1 MTEGQIE
8 TQRTAPETEQD
19 DEGRRVL
26 PPQRQR
32 PKMTLDQQS
41 EFLHGLLNRCKMADP
56 ELRGRFAGEA
66 LLTLTT
72 DDMMR
77 LEAIQQTLEIFHS
90 NDAARLVKDAIWRKR
105 QGGGR
110 R

>member
-1 MTEGQIE
+1 MTEDVAKPEGSPEADQKDDA
-8 TQRTAPETEQD
+8 APA
-19 DEGRRVL
+19 L

-66 LLTLTT
+66 MLTLTT
-72 DDMMR
+72 DDMLR
-77 LEAIQQTLEIFHS
+77 LEAIQQTLEIFHN